1 MLFVTRCGI
10 CCVPIIFERQC
21 SRMGSKISGYRH
33 AARLA
38 RDGTIDRPATD
49 VVAPD
54 QLPMLEALQTRL
66 EGKTA
71 KQKNPHPKFSIAWL
85 SWIIARLGGWTGYA
99 SERPP
104 GPITMRRGWHRFEH
118 MVEGWRLRNVCTP

>member
-1 MLFVTRCGI
+1 MIAAT
-10 CCVPIIFERQC
+10 
-21 SRMGSKISGYRH
+21 KIMQLV
-33 AARLA
+33 LA
-38 RDGTIDRPATD
+38 RDGTVDRPATD

-71 KQKNPHPKFSIAWL
+71 KQKNPHPKLSIAWL
-85 SWIIARLGGWTGYA
+85 SWIIARLGGWTGYV